1 MRVDTG
7 IVLATKKLILM
18 ASKSG
23 ILVNIYL
30 KSLPLRFI
38 SYPCAHMHSPEHPV
52 LSLSSPSTKNLMLF
66 YLSSCCGLLSL
77 LNTRFEGSI
86 FLRKSQVFF
95 TTIFNLFTNTRSR
108 HPIQPTYFIAP
119 CGHFKG
125 SHKPLWRPLCPV
137 STHYF
142 PPSDL
147 SLINCHTTSLILLA
161 FLFY

>member
-18 ASKSG
+18 AFKSG

-38 SYPCAHMHSPEHPV
+38 SYPCAQMHSPEHPV

-86 FLRKSQVFF
+86 FLRKSQYLF
-95 TTIFNLFTNTRSR
+95 TTIFNYFTNTWSR
-108 HPIQPTYFIAP
+108 HPIQYPYFIVP

-125 SHKPLWRPLCPV
+125 SHKALCQPLVHSFLPL
-137 STHYF
+137 F
-142 PPSDL
+142 P
-147 SLINCHTTSLILLA
+147 TT
-161 FLFY
+161 

>member
-1 MRVDTG
+1 MIHIATFTNTTGDCPAHRELPVAIPMRVDTG

-30 KSLPLRFI
+30 KFLPLRFI

-52 LSLSSPSTKNLMLF
+52 LSLSSPSTKYLMLF

-95 TTIFNLFTNTRSR
+95 TSFFKIITFICLDT
-108 HPIQPTYFIAP
+108 HPTYLL
-119 CGHFKG
+119 H
-125 SHKPLWRPLCPV
+125 SPLWAL
-137 STHYF
+137 
-142 PPSDL
+142 
-147 SLINCHTTSLILLA
+147 
-161 FLFY
+161 